1 MGDQATMSFDDVGAM
16 DDEKY
21 PAVLA
26 SNLRPVAKV
35 LLRNNLRAPF
45 SPLFQPA
52 NYVPSYLSC

>member
-1 MGDQATMSFDDVGAM
+1 MSFDDVGAM